1 MKHETTHPSAETP
14 AKGFSPG
21 FAVLG
26 LEAALLTTL
35 DTLGY
40 EEPTPIQREAIP
52 PLLAGRDLLGQAAT
66 GTGKTAAFTLPLLQR
81 IAHSTRRLPSVLILV
96 PTRELAIQV
105 GQAVTRYGKELKIS
119 VLPVYG
125 GQAIGPQIHALKR
138 GMDVVVATP
147 GRALDHI
154 RRNTLQLK
162 TIQTVVLDEA
172 DEMLDM
178 GFAEDLDAILEQIP
192 KERQTAL
199 FSATMPL
206 RITSIAKRHLRE
218 PVEIRIAKEPLK
230 AGAAPRVRQSAYIVA
245 RPHKV
250 VALGRILD
258 MEAPKSALV
267 FCRTRIEVDEL
278 TSTLMD
284 RGHRAEAI
292 HGGMNQPQR
301 DRVMRLFRSGQI
313 EILVATDVAARGLDI
328 PSVSH
333 VVNYDLPMSPE
344 VYVHR
349 IGRTGRAGREG
360 TAITVMDPREQRLLW
375 NIEQLTKA
383 KIAVTPVPSV
393 ADLRMKR
400 LARAKTAVEEVLA
413 SGDLDLF
420 RAVIA
425 PLAEQGDPIE
435 VAAAAMKLVFRI
447 QGGER
452 KESDIPSV
460 PSRQPER
467 PSMERRPMGDSRERT
482 SGMVM
487 KKGHGR
493 SLSQAGRGGGAAAGM
508 AKVYIGAGKEA
519 GIRPGDLVG
528 AIANETG
535 LNSKVIGAVQVMDRF
550 SLVEVPEALARE
562 IIGTL
567 GRTRIKGQ
575 KVAVRLFLEQPRA
588 TWLRPL

>member
-1 MKHETTHPSAETP
+1 MKHDSTHPPAEMP

-21 FAVLG
+21 FAALG

-81 IAHSTRRLPSVLILV
+81 IAHSARRCPSALVLV

-105 GQAVTRYGKELKIS
+105 GEAVTRYGKELKIS

-125 GQAIGPQIHALKR
+125 GQAMGLQLQALRR
-138 GMDVVVATP
+138 GVDVIVATP

-154 RRNTLQLK
+154 RRKTLQLK

-178 GFAEDLDAILEQIP
+178 GFAEDLDAILEQTP

-199 FSATMPL
+199 FSATMPS
-206 RITSIAKRHLRE
+206 RIAAIAKRHLKE
-218 PVEIRIAKEPLK
+218 PVEIKIAKEPLK
-230 AGAAPRVRQSAYIVA
+230 AGAAPRVHQTAYIVV
-245 RPHKV
+245 RQHKEA
-250 VALGRILD
+250 ALARILD
-258 MEAPKSALV
+258 VEAPKSALV
-267 FCRTRIEVDEL
+267 FCRTRIEVDEITAML
-278 TSTLMD
+278 TS

-301 DRVMRLFRSGQI
+301 DRVMNSFRAGQT
-313 EILVATDVAARGLDI
+313 ELLVATDVAARGLDI

-333 VVNYDLPMSPE
+333 VVNYDLPTSPE
-344 VYVHR
+344 GYVHR

-360 TAITVMDPREQRLLW
+360 SAITVIDPREQRLLW

-383 KIAVTPVPSV
+383 KIVVTQVPTV
-393 ADLRMKR
+393 ADLRTKR
-400 LARAKTAVEEVLA
+400 LARAKNAVEEVLA
-413 SGDLDLF
+413 AGDLDLF
-420 RAVIA
+420 RAVA
-425 PLAEQGDPIE
+425 AALAEQKDPLE
-435 VAAAAMKLVFRI
+435 VAAAAMKLVFRM

-452 KESDIPSV
+452 KEQDIPAVS
-460 PSRQPER
+460 SRPPER
-467 PSMERRPMGDSRERT
+467 PSMARRPMADPRGRAGGMMPREG
-482 SGMVM
+482 SG
-487 KKGHGR
+487 R
-493 SLSQAGRGGGAAAGM
+493 PFNAPGRGGRTAGM
-508 AKVYIGAGKEA
+508 AKVYIGAGREA

-528 AIANETG
+528 AIANEAG
-535 LNSKVIGAVQVMDRF
+535 LNSNVIGAVEVMDRF
-550 SLVEVPEALARE
+550 SLVEVPEVLARE
-562 IIGTL
+562 IIETL
-567 GRTRIKGQ
+567 SRTRIKGQ
-575 KVAVRLFLEQPRA
+575 KVAVRLFLEQPRGGGRA
-588 TWLRPL
+588 GG

>member
-1 MKHETTHPSAETP
+1 MKHDSTHPPAEMP

-21 FAVLG
+21 FAALG

-81 IAHSTRRLPSVLILV
+81 IAHSARRCPSALVLV

-105 GQAVTRYGKELKIS
+105 GEAVTRYGKELKIS

-125 GQAIGPQIHALKR
+125 GQAMGLQLQALRR
-138 GMDVVVATP
+138 GVDVIVATP

-154 RRNTLQLK
+154 RRKTLQLK

-178 GFAEDLDAILEQIP
+178 GFAEDLDAILEQTP

-199 FSATMPL
+199 FSATMPS
-206 RITSIAKRHLRE
+206 RIAAIAKRHLKE
-218 PVEIRIAKEPLK
+218 PVEIKIAKEPLK
-230 AGAAPRVRQSAYIVA
+230 AGAAPRVHQTAYIVVRQYKEA
-245 RPHKV
+245 
-250 VALGRILD
+250 ALARILD
-258 MEAPKSALV
+258 VEAPKSALV
-267 FCRTRIEVDEL
+267 FCRTRIEVDEITAML
-278 TSTLMD
+278 TS

-301 DRVMRLFRSGQI
+301 DRVMNSFRAGQT
-313 EILVATDVAARGLDI
+313 ELLVATDVAARGLDI

-333 VVNYDLPMSPE
+333 VVNYDLPTSPE
-344 VYVHR
+344 GYVHR

-360 TAITVMDPREQRLLW
+360 SAITVIDPREQRLLW

-383 KIAVTPVPSV
+383 KIVVTQVPTV
-393 ADLRMKR
+393 ADLRTKR
-400 LARAKTAVEEVLA
+400 LARAKNAVEEVLA
-413 SGDLDLF
+413 AGDLDLF
-420 RAVIA
+420 RAVA
-425 PLAEQGDPIE
+425 AALAEQKDPLD
-435 VAAAAMKLVFRI
+435 VAAAAMKLVFRM

-452 KESDIPSV
+452 KEQDIPAVS
-460 PSRQPER
+460 SRPPER
-467 PSMERRPMGDSRERT
+467 PSMARRPMADSRGRAG
-482 SGMVM
+482 GMM
-487 KKGHGR
+487 PREGQGR
-493 SLSQAGRGGGAAAGM
+493 PFNAPGRGGRTAGM
-508 AKVYIGAGKEA
+508 AKVYIGAGREA

-528 AIANETG
+528 AIANEAG
-535 LNSKVIGAVQVMDRF
+535 LNSNVIGAVEVMDRF
-550 SLVEVPEALARE
+550 SLVEVPEVLARE
-562 IIGTL
+562 IIETL
-567 GRTRIKGQ
+567 SRTRIKGQ
-575 KVAVRLFLEQPRA
+575 KVAVRLFLEQPRGGGRA
-588 TWLRPL
+588 GG